1 MSNELWWYVARSC
14 GLVGYALLAAGVLWG
29 LAVSGR
35 FRNRAVTPAW
45 VLDLHRHLGGLSVI
59 FVALHVAG
67 LLCDKYVHFGPAA
80 IFVPLASTWRP
91 GAVAWGVAAMYLL
104 IAVEATSLA
113 RRMLPRRIW
122 RATHLLSFPL
132 FVLSTV
138 HLLLSGTD
146 AAKRP
151 VQVAVAVLCVVV
163 AVGTWAR
170 IRTERRRNAIRLIR
184 TTTTTPQVSPAGHE
198 VMSPRTNPADRF
210 GSPGNDRVVDRPEPG
225 PAQLT
230 AIPG

>member
-104 IAVEATSLA
+104 IAVEMTSLA
-113 RRMLPRRIW
+113 RRVLPRRIW

-132 FVLSTV
+132 FALSTV
-138 HLLLSGTD
+138 HLLQSGSD
-146 AAKRP
+146 AAKCP
-151 VQVAVAVLCVVV
+151 VQGAVAVLCVTV

-170 IRTERRRNAIRLIR
+170 IRAERRRDAVRVNR
-184 TTTTTPQVSPAGHE
+184 TMTSTLPASPAGHE
-198 VMSPRTNPADRF
+198 VMSPRTNRADRF
-210 GSPGNDRVVDRPEPG
+210 GPAANDPVIDRPEP
-225 PAQLT
+225 ARLS
-230 AIPG
+230 